1 MAFSNNCEPSV
12 SLLTDSLPVSSGTPG
27 AKDFPQS
34 PCCVEARK
42 GFLKLVKLAIPEYL
56 RAWSQTEENAGSS
69 IAAGLPELEGN
80 AGGYVTSAAD
90 KYATGVFSSSG
101 NPFGN
106 GNPEVGN
113 HSRTLIFKASNG
125 NNIFGNSNTVMPSS
139 INIPCLYLGR
149 AS

>member
-1 MAFSNNCEPSV
+1 M
-12 SLLTDSLPVSSGTPG
+12 
-27 AKDFPQS
+27 
-34 PCCVEARK
+34 
-42 GFLKLVKLAIPEYL
+42 
-56 RAWSQTEENAGSS
+56 QTEENVGSS

-106 GNPEVGN
+106 GSPVAGD

-125 NNIFGNSNTVMPSS
+125 NNIFGKSNTVMPSS
-139 INIPCLYLGR
+139 INIPIVLYLG
-149 AS
+149 SSS